1 MGIGLGYGLGVKSWE
16 TDITANLSHQ
26 VSDGYQTTYS
36 SDVASIGISRSFLKE
51 KELSVG
57 ATLSL
62 CYNEIKNNSKNLSI
76 GADVSVGYTLKKV
89 HVFSFAAG
97 VNKYGDVNIVRRR
110 SSLDQTDVNISL
122 NYIYTFSLLELK
134 KKGNSSQGDN
144 SK

>member
-1 MGIGLGYGLGVKSWE
+1 
-16 TDITANLSHQ
+16 
-26 VSDGYQTTYS
+26 
-36 SDVASIGISRSFLKE
+36 
-51 KELSVG
+51 
-57 ATLSL
+57 
-62 CYNEIKNNSKNLSI
+62 LSI

-89 HVFSFAAG
+89 HVFSLAAG

-134 KKGNSSQGDN
+134 KKGTSSQGDN